1 MSSNGAS
8 AAPAGTM
15 AQAIR
20 WRGGAFSHISGA
32 PKYGKYG
39 LHAGKGYAAIWFSE
53 GRGMYVIA
61 LWVQMADS
69 GVVRCVRRS
78 LSCAYLHRRTD

>member
-15 AQAIR
+15 AQVIR
-20 WRGGAFSHISGA
+20 WRGGAFSNISGA

-39 LHAGKGYAAIWFSE
+39 LHAGKGYAPIWFSK
-53 GRGMYVIA
+53 GRGMCVIV
-61 LWVQMADS
+61 L
-69 GVVRCVRRS
+69 
-78 LSCAYLHRRTD
+78 

>member
-1 MSSNGAS
+1 MSSNGNS
-8 AAPAGTM
+8 AAPAGTI

-53 GRGMYVIA
+53 GGGMCVIVLLGGA
-61 LWVQMADS
+61 N
-69 GVVRCVRRS
+69 G
-78 LSCAYLHRRTD
+78 

>member
-20 WRGGAFSHISGA
+20 WRGGAFSHITGA
-32 PKYGKYG
+32 SKYGKYG
-39 LHAGKGYAAIWFSE
+39 LHAGKGYAAIWFSK
-53 GRGMYVIA
+53 GRGMYVIVLFWGCKWLTQA
-61 LWVQMADS
+61 L
-69 GVVRCVRRS
+69 
-78 LSCAYLHRRTD
+78 CAACGGR

>member
-8 AAPAGTM
+8 AAPAGTL

-20 WRGGAFSHISGA
+20 WRGGAFSHISRA

-39 LHAGKGYAAIWFSE
+39 LLAGKGYAPIWFSK
-53 GRGMYVIA
+53 GRGMCVIA
-61 LWVQMADS
+61 LFGGAN
-69 GVVRCVRRS
+69 GCVS
-78 LSCAYLHRRTD
+78 ALMFDTFGCMGGIP